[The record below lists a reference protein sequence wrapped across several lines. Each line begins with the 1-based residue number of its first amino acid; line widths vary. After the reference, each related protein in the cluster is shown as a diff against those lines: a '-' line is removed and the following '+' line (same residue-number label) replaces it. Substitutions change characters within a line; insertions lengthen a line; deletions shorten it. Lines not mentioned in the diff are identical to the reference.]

1 MKLRWSSFRCAI
13 AGILYLLRTQPHA
26 RWHLLISLGVIALGF
41 VFQVSRGDWLA
52 LVLAMA
58 LVWTAE
64 ALNTAI
70 ELTCNAITLEKHPVI
85 GLAKD
90 VAAGAVLLAS
100 LFAVVVGAI
109 VFLHI
114 KE

>member
-13 AGILYLLRTQPHA
+13 AGIVYLLRTQPHA
-26 RWHLLISLGVIALGF
+26 RWHLLVSLGVIVLGF

-70 ELTCNAITLEKHPVI
+70 ELTCNAITLEKHPLI